1 MMKTMLNVAT
11 ALATAMLPLVAD
23 VARAGQPAPYLA
35 WEAPQQGI
43 YLQVDNPYPR
53 SWIRPYPTPVY
64 PQPLGQT
71 DSWGRFPYGDT
82 TRSRLGRPRTVI
94 VAPKA
99 ETIIIYQEGPGSRQ
113 QTRIIPRDRVYREDT
128 GFDRDLAFPSRRD
141 RGVYQ
146 PDLNT
151 YPYRPPASYGNS
163 GSRTFR
169 SCYPSSWRNSPF
181 NRVAARPLCD

>member
-1 MMKTMLNVAT
+1 MKTVLNVVT
-11 ALATAMLPLVAD
+11 ALATAIIPLVAD
-23 VARAGQPAPYLA
+23 VARAGQPDPYLA
-35 WEAPQQGI
+35 LEAPQRGI
-43 YLQVDNPYPR
+43 YLQIGNPYPR
-53 SWIRPYPTPVY
+53 SWVRQYPTPVY

-71 DSWGRFPYGDT
+71 DAGGRFSYGDA
-82 TRSRLGRPRTVI
+82 TRSSLGWSETVI
-94 VAPKA
+94 VAPEA
-99 ETIIIYQEGPGSRQ
+99 ETIIIYQEGPASRQ
-113 QTRIIPRDRVYREDT
+113 GIRIITRDGVYRDDA
-128 GFDRDLAFPSRRD
+128 GFDHDLTFPSRRD
-141 RGVYQ
+141 RGFYQ